1 MPTFYQRPFA
11 FARLQFF
18 VDHTCQATLF
28 VVSTYVSVIVQDSS
42 EKGFANFFLTKL
54 LHPKQLLL

>member
-11 FARLQFF
+11 FGKYSVARLQFF

-28 VVSTYVSVIVQDSS
+28 VVSSYVSVIVQDSS
-42 EKGFANFFLTKL
+42 EKGFANFF
-54 LHPKQLLL
+54 